1 MDWTQWVAVGA
12 DLMIIFMG
20 LLLGLAGLAVVL
32 FMWFLYRR
40 VGPILDQVRAVTVT
54 FRETAHNIQG
64 TTAFVGEQAVTPI
77 IRTVGFVNGVRRGLQ
92 FIGSVLRRGR

>member
-1 MDWTQWVAVGA
+1 MDWTQWVAVVA

-40 VGPILDQVRAVTVT
+40 VGPLLDQVRGITVNVRDT
-54 FRETAHNIQG
+54 TYTIRGTA
-64 TTAFVGEQAVTPI
+64 AFMGENAVTPI
-77 IRTVGFVNGVRRGLQ
+77 IRTVGFVNGVRRGLA